1 MAFASRAQATAAATK
16 PCTMTIFGED
26 CTAGSTHHEG
36 QGNDGQPD
44 AVGDPV
50 LGLLA
55 HTVDVQRATALQEHV
70 HVHGLRSIQSSDV
83 QYVIALLEN
92 ERALRLSSIQR
103 HQERAM
109 KSLEWCRGIMPAVE
123 RGACMPPPFRD
134 TSMLVQQ
141 WQHRLGM
148 GTEKWTCEWTRRQGR
163 LVVGA

>member
-1 MAFASRAQATAAATK
+1 MKDRAMMDSQTLSGIQSLGFLRTLLMSSAPPPFRNTSTSMGCAASR
-16 PCTMTIFGED
+16 
-26 CTAGSTHHEG
+26 
-36 QGNDGQPD
+36 
-44 AVGDPV
+44 
-50 LGLLA
+50 
-55 HTVDVQRATALQEHV
+55 
-70 HVHGLRSIQSSDV
+70 
-83 QYVIALLEN
+83 ALLEN